1 MLIIANWNAEI
12 FMISELYTNLIA
24 GSATGFQGFGMMT
37 STIEPAVS
45 IKVDQI
51 NEQFSAD
58 AAAETA
64 RMPTVGWPGSG
75 SHDGHITAS
84 HRFRALCRSK
94 YQISDVYPKCRR
106 RRRRRDEG
114 EKQVSFYIYIY
125 PFFDFFFCH
134 EKWK

>member
-106 RRRRRDEG
+106 RRRRKAG
-114 EKQVSFYIYIY
+114 LFLYIYTSI
-125 PFFDFFFCH
+125 F
-134 EKWK
+134 